1 MIFTGKQV
9 SAKIFVEELAAS
21 FGVSDRVNPYTYS
34 TGRLQEITN
43 FKAIEFSNSSSLDK
57 TFRITLANPGHVM
70 ATSIRVPRGLSKP
83 QTTDDDRKQNKQ
95 YLEDLYDSHTITPF
109 GLSDNESD
117 RIRAVALDGEFIYGY
132 RSDGVHDVG
141 VKNDYMLGEM
151 QRIWCIL
158 RIETE
163 QGVRYH
169 RLGGII
175 TGFYEGVD
183 YAGQT
188 TFTIACAGFCRLL
201 ELARVHTKQYFGAF
215 YETQSELFAK
225 AVLSQIFSSR
235 DASQQDG
242 IMASY
247 GPFGV
252 MLYAIWVTN
261 ATFSWYGRKG
271 LYAQAKIFDAIQNQ
285 TDFVNT
291 MFYQAPIWLLSAQVP
306 QAPEDVASR
315 LKHLEPK
322 EVMPQSFATWINAT
336 KAMFTDR
343 KGNGTYLS
351 PRNQVYQDRKYEQR
365 VNKELFENDT
375 NLEFFNVAKLLPR
388 VYYDELIQHLYSDDS
403 GLQIFEKRLVS
414 SLQMYT
420 LSTSMASDILTK
432 MAATILGVMRED
444 DAGNLM
450 FEIPRYWEAPAL
462 NADPFYNGG
471 AEEPNHITIS
481 AYAKD
486 KKSLPDTCV
495 TVDPDSAEYILHGN
509 NLKGYNGSVAEAN
522 VVTHVEI
529 PSKYQF
535 MEPGS
540 EVITGMTTTGYSG
553 NTKNEERKRTIEMLE
568 RRYGFRSMTA
578 QSLYSEGL
586 TVKNPNGEAVRLK
599 VALDNYA
606 DCLLDFR
613 NYARMAITATVS
625 YSPWID
631 CCRNALLM
639 DRGELWMII
648 GKQVTYRIGETEGD
662 ATTTLSLSNG
672 HYVSERLG
680 YPYLDALNT
689 KNDSQYIAMVEAELA
704 AQQEEPVMPTA
715 PGTVLP
721 DSEKYDDII
730 QEAASHFDMSPDII
744 KSLIAHESGFKTNAA
759 GKDEDG
765 VPSGAEGLMQITKP
779 AWADVKQ
786 QGVASKGPAGMN
798 DVALSVAKSD
808 PYWSIMFGTGYLAL
822 CYERLVH
829 DINLTLVGYNR
840 GYPKAQ
846 AALAQYNLAKGL
858 PSLTKPTSDT
868 ESLKV
873 CAMVP
878 AGDGNPRGDI
888 YVAYVRRQFNLY
900 GSPSRDLYA
909 QGMPSTN
916 SSWLP
921 GCNGRGAG
929 DTA

>member
-9 SAKIFVEELAAS
+9 SAKIFVEELAA
-21 FGVSDRVNPYTYS
+21 FQGVEDRVNPYTYS

-83 QTTDDDRKQNKQ
+83 QATDADRIHNKQ
-95 YLEDLYDSHTITPF
+95 YLEDLYESHTITPF
-109 GLSDNESD
+109 GLSDKEAD

-188 TFTIACAGFCRLL
+188 TFTIACNGFCRLL
-201 ELARVHTKQYFGAF
+201 ELARVHTKNYYGAF

-225 AVLSQIFSSR
+225 AVLSQIFSSQE
-235 DASQQDG
+235 ASQQDG
-242 IMASY
+242 IMGSF
-247 GPFGV
+247 GPFGI
-252 MLYAIWVTN
+252 MLYALWVTN
-261 ATFSWYGRKG
+261 ATFSWYGRKAMYDRERIFIG
-271 LYAQAKIFDAIQNQ
+271 LETQ

-306 QAPEDVASR
+306 QAPESVASR
-315 LKHLEPK
+315 LKHLESDA
-322 EVMPQSFATWINAT
+322 VMPQSFETWINAT

-343 KGNGTYLS
+343 RGNNTYIS
-351 PRNQVYQDRKYEQR
+351 PRNQLYTDRRYEQS
-365 VNKELFENDT
+365 VNKELFEDDT
-375 NLEFFNVAKLLPR
+375 DLAFFNVAKLLPR
-388 VYYDELIQHLYSDDS
+388 VYYDELIRHLYDGDKS

-420 LSTSMASDILTK
+420 FSTAMASDILTK
-432 MAATILGVMRED
+432 MASAILGVMRED

-462 NADPFYNGG
+462 DSM
-471 AEEPNHITIS
+471 EPSHITIRD
-481 AYAKD
+481 YFRT
-486 KKSLPDTCV
+486 LPTDCV
-495 TVDPDSAEYILHGN
+495 TVDPDAAEYILDGN

-522 VVTHVEI
+522 VVTHVEV

-535 MEPGS
+535 METGS

-553 NTKNEERKRTIEMLE
+553 NTTNEERKRTIELLE

-578 QSLYSEGL
+578 QSLFSEGL
-586 TVKNPNGEAVRLK
+586 SVENPNGEAVRLK

-613 NYARMAITATVS
+613 NYARMAITANLS

-662 ATTTLSLSNG
+662 ATTTLSLSTG
-672 HYVSERLG
+672 HHVSERLG

-689 KNDSQYIAMVEAELA
+689 KNDSQYIARIEAEIA
-704 AQQEEPVMPTA
+704 AQSEVQTQADYVA
-715 PGTVLP
+715 PLGGTP
-721 DSEKYDDII
+721 ASSDSFDDLII
-730 QEAASHFDMSPDII
+730 
-744 KSLIAHESGFKTNAA
+744 AA
-759 GKDEDG
+759 GTEFNIPPDWIKAVMAGESNFQPGNVNKAG
-765 VPSGAEGLMQITKP
+765 VVGLMQVGPTTSVIDSKTQFP
-779 AWADVKQ
+779 QLANADYKTNE
-786 QGVASKGPAGMN
+786 GNIRLGAAYLRICLEDN
-798 DVALSVAKSD
+798 HFN
-808 PYWSIMFGTGYLAL
+808 MFLA
-822 CYERLVH
+822 
-829 DINLTLVGYNR
+829 TFSYNR
-840 GYPKAQ
+840 GRGQGMIVANAYAKANNLKIETI
-846 AALAQYNLAKGL
+846 LANPDL
-858 PSLTKPTSDT
+858 SM
-868 ESLKV
+868 KV
-873 CAMVP
+873 CATVP
-878 AGDGNPRGDI
+878 KDRYNNPPGNI
-888 YVAYVRRQFNLY
+888 YVGRVERNFKMYSNPTRLLWNAYSTQ
-900 GSPSRDLYA
+900 SAWTTA
-909 QGMPSTN
+909 QRTV
-916 SSWLP
+916 
-921 GCNGRGAG
+921 
-929 DTA
+929 